1 MEKDKE
7 GYTTKDYLDALA
19 NRVDIIENEIGK
31 IKTDI
36 YAIDE
41 RAHNTDEE
49 IARLDADIDAIYSG
63 TLADDSDNETEGDSP
78 KVGGTESEE
87 EEEQIELNQIE
98 WENCLIQN
106 SKQIEKAFS
115 YIEPLKELN
124 KKEYLKQY
132 KKIIEDYNYFD
143 KPETI
148 YDVYTKE
155 QIDIICRCIETEAY
169 GAYFDGKVNVACVIL
184 NRVESDKFPSDPIS
198 VIKESNQFA
207 YGRTNISEDTLLALE
222 YAFMI
227 EDTTNGCIAFRSDSS
242 PNKWGN
248 LIYKFTDNV
257 GHSFYY
263 TEERSNDN

>member
-1 MEKDKE
+1 MFKTKEKKE
-7 GYTTKDYLDALA
+7 EFFNLLSA
-19 NRVDIIENEIGK
+19 IISIFILIFLFVSIILTFNKNKEYK
-31 IKTDI
+31 K
-36 YAIDE
+36 
-41 RAHNTDEE
+41 E
-49 IARLDADIDAIYSG
+49 IAKLIEEN
-63 TLADDSDNETEGDSP
+63 NELNGINNELKNLCSLQ
-78 KVGGTESEE
+78 
-87 EEEQIELNQIE
+87 EEQIELNQIE
-98 WENCLIQN
+98 LENCLIQN

-169 GAYFDGKVNVACVIL
+169 GAHFDGKVNVACVIL